1 MGSFNLDTLE
11 DAWEI
16 EIGFLAQLRDGIFN
30 ETLYAEFLQALKE
43 IRVEEEELLPRRLVT
58 LLWYIPQFM
67 EWQTERVA
75 DTISEEKYLLKRGLV
90 ENELERILGV
100 P

>member
-1 MGSFNLDTLE
+1 MGSFNLNTLE

-16 EIGFLAQLRDGIFN
+16 EIGFLAQLRDGIFS
-30 ETLYAEFLQALKE
+30 ETLYTAFLHMLKE
-43 IRVEEEELLPRRLVT
+43 IRIEEEELLPRRLVT

-75 DTISEEKYLLKRGLV
+75 DTISKEKYLLKRGLV